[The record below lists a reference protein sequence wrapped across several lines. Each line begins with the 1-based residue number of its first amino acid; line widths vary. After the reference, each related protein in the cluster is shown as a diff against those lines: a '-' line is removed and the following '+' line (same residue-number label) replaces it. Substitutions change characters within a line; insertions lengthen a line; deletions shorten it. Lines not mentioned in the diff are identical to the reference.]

1 MRLPPRV
8 RGQQSTRLC
17 RLKVGSSSQRAS
29 SVRVIWKRSEVRGQ
43 RSEVSK
49 ARGCAALR
57 SEITLAGVGV
67 FVQSAGAGHHGG
79 SQGRYT
85 QWCAKAARVSAWF
98 LWFGDEGFGEG
109 GGDVVY
115 PVWKIAFFLA
125 PKAGPRWRHKL
136 ETRATTASTHENQA
150 HPCET
155 PRADIDG
162 CQAQIAT

>member
-1 MRLPPRV
+1 M
-8 RGQQSTRLC
+8 
-17 RLKVGSSSQRAS
+17 A
-29 SVRVIWKRSEVRGQ
+29 KRSGFMVVRRPVIRNAATLPENFRQRKSLLQ

-150 HPCET
+150 HPCEI
-155 PRADIDG
+155 PRTDIDG